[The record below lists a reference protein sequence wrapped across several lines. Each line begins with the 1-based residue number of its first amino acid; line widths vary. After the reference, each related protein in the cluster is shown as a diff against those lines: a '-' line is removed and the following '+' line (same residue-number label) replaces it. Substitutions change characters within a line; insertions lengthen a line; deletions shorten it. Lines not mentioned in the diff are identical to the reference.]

1 MSGNAYFSLKN
12 IGRRE
17 GAMGAGFSN
26 LLNKGQFI
34 FTRCA
39 WNSFTEREA
48 MLGLD
53 KVEENLI
60 FYPQL
65 GLSPLKIPRCVRLR
79 HGGETRL
86 GRTKQPQQVPLVR
99 SHSSLRERIPGKST
113 YSFGTFAI
121 TIGSLVWCS
130 VRRHSWVIGCWPS
143 LGSGVKPGARLRGWL
158 LRASVCLAYV

>member
-1 MSGNAYFSLKN
+1 MFYFKTCFVLERREKGKQVNIPVSRFWLMSGNAYFFPKN

-26 LLNKGQFI
+26 LLNKGQFK

-53 KVEENLI
+53 KVEEYLI

-79 HGGETRL
+79 YGGETRL
-86 GRTKQPQQVPLVR
+86 GRTNNRNR
-99 SHSSLRERIPGKST
+99 SPWLEAT
-113 YSFGTFAI
+113 
-121 TIGSLVWCS
+121 
-130 VRRHSWVIGCWPS
+130 
-143 LGSGVKPGARLRGWL
+143 RL
-158 LRASVCLAYV
+158 